1 MNSSYLI
8 VCTHCEE
15 YNKEKTFWRRRHDYS
30 TAITHISWSMGSHY
44 LCITDSGKQKNEK
57 DEERSNIK
65 QTKTNG

>member
-1 MNSSYLI
+1 
-8 VCTHCEE
+8 
-15 YNKEKTFWRRRHDYS
+15 
-30 TAITHISWSMGSHY
+30 MGSHY